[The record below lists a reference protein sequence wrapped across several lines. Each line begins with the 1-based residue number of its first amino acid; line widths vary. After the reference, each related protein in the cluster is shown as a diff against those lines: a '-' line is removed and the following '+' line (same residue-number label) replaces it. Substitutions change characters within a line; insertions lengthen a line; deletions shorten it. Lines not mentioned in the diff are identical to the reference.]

1 MTFSKNTNISK
12 KKLPSLTSNEIVTK
26 KRFDPLITKQKLFL
40 LSRSHSMANMN
51 FEKKLSLKI
60 CRPYQSKFPY
70 QTRFDT
76 DKYNNKALYKIKKN
90 LNFFSNNRSC
100 DNIKPKF
107 IGTFDQYNVPK
118 SNRSNSMLKLKDPC
132 DSIMTSTHY
141 EKILNS
147 VKGKSNKVNKTEIK
161 FDLKSFCEK
170 EKEKTHRI
178 IFNNTNKNYLAK
190 FKLPKLSNITIQPKI
205 LLSKSPTNRKMMG
218 ERFNPF
224 LHEQPRRNLQVRNYH
239 GGLYPY

>member
-1 MTFSKNTNISK
+1 MNFSKNTSFSK

-40 LSRSHSMANMN
+40 LSRSHSLANMKL
-51 FEKKLSLKI
+51 EKFSLKT
-60 CRPYQSKFPY
+60 CKPNQSKLP
-70 QTRFDT
+70 TRFDT

-107 IGTFDQYNVPK
+107 IGTFDQNHVPK
-118 SNRSNSMLKLKDPC
+118 SNRSNSMLKLKDPS
-132 DSIMTSTHY
+132 DSIMTNTHY

-147 VKGKSNKVNKTEIK
+147 VKAKNNKVNKTEIK

-190 FKLPKLSNITIQPKI
+190 FKLPKLSNIAIQPKI